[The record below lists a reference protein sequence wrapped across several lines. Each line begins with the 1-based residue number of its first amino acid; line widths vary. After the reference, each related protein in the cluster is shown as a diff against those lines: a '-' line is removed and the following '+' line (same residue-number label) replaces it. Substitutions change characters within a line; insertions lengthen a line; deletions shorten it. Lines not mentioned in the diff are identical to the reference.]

1 MCHASDCGMTLNAFR
16 GSCTCLYMVI
26 KFKLIA
32 MRSDEV
38 PVNSV
43 TNAVGKMEN
52 MRILVGI

>member
-1 MCHASDCGMTLNAFR
+1 
-16 GSCTCLYMVI
+16 MVI

-43 TNAVGKMEN
+43 TNAVGNMEN
-52 MRILVGI
+52 MRILVSV